1 MLCTAKEIRT
11 CLRGSPYNWRDSLPA
26 IYLRVD
32 LFSGSTKNSQRE
44 RIKQNKT
51 IKNLLKKG
59 EGGPEKKVLNRRK
72 KWLWYISKK
81 ITTRSTSGNRN
92 QNNFEISPKLIQKEM
107 IDKTTNKEKWCLR
120 ECRERES
127 SCLDVRIENWY
138 CDYKSKCR
146 DSQKATKHYLITQL
160 CHFCHIPKGFVILFV
175 IYLLSHIHCCFM
187 HNS

>member
-72 KWLWYISKK
+72 KWL
-81 ITTRSTSGNRN
+81 
-92 QNNFEISPKLIQKEM
+92 
-107 IDKTTNKEKWCLR
+107 
-120 ECRERES
+120 
-127 SCLDVRIENWY
+127 
-138 CDYKSKCR
+138 
-146 DSQKATKHYLITQL
+146 
-160 CHFCHIPKGFVILFV
+160 
-175 IYLLSHIHCCFM
+175 
-187 HNS
+187 